1 MASSKKII
9 SGVIILILM
18 QCMPAFAQGTAAQRS
33 NSIISKMCTGLP
45 KIYQEV
51 LERLSQRV
59 SVNPDSIQLKRVNL
73 SDDYGMTACT
83 GTFYSP
89 RGAFSCL
96 VEFQE
101 NGVIASACETL
112 DTKTYTGKLRMN
124 SRPDS
129 LPDSSMIKKE
139 SDYDLMTGK
148 RIRNF

>member
-1 MASSKKII
+1 MIKNKLLSFGII
-9 SGVIILILM
+9 AIMLI
-18 QCMPAFAQGTAAQRS
+18 QWIPAFAQGTSVQRS
-33 NSIISKMCTGLP
+33 NSIISRMCVGTP

-59 SVNPDSIQLKRVNL
+59 SVNPDSIQLKRVNV
-73 SDDYGMTACT
+73 SDDYGMAACT

-112 DTKTYTGKLRMN
+112 DTTTYTGKLRMN